1 MTLGTWSFCYCS
13 KIIMF
18 SIVPFSIQD
27 PIQIYFLCI
36 SILVHEYDFT
46 CRCAGP
52 FVQNCW
58 AFFVDFPYVYRTLH
72 YTYSDFLFI
81 STKWVIQLKLLDSI
95 FVERFNSTQL
105 KIRGSNLNRFVPY
118 AVWTPQTKRQCMIC
132 HWIMCFGDLGL
143 GRAHF
148 VLGFRAMAFCHWR
161 FVLRSI
167 YTGLMI
173 AVWLINGKV
182 LVMWPCDMTLSIDIF
197 GSLEKKT
204 G

>member
-1 MTLGTWSFCYCS
+1 METEIITIQRSHVVNIDLRKHNTKIASTMTLGTWSFCYCS

-81 STKWVIQLKLLDSI
+81 STK
-95 FVERFNSTQL
+95 
-105 KIRGSNLNRFVPY
+105 
-118 AVWTPQTKRQCMIC
+118 
-132 HWIMCFGDLGL
+132 
-143 GRAHF
+143 
-148 VLGFRAMAFCHWR
+148 
-161 FVLRSI
+161 
-167 YTGLMI
+167 
-173 AVWLINGKV
+173 
-182 LVMWPCDMTLSIDIF
+182 
-197 GSLEKKT
+197 
-204 G
+204 